1 MFISIFLAL
10 IFIACFAS
18 LMTGGLWSNTITL
31 VNMITSAFLAT
42 NYFEPLANF
51 FEKQDASFT
60 YIWDF
65 LALWLVFALS
75 MTILRVATDYVSQ
88 VKVKFFM
95 PVEKA
100 GGYIMAIWASWIMLC
115 FATMTLHTAPLS
127 KNFMGF
133 QSEPSTKMMFGL
145 APDRLWLAWVH
156 RESLGPLCG
165 LRAIVPFDAT
175 GDFILRYAARRD
187 EFDKQMTLTK
197 AAGGGGMPAA
207 TP

>member
-1 MFISIFLAL
+1 MWIAIFLAL

-31 VNMITSAFLAT
+31 VNVITSALLAT
-42 NYFEPLANF
+42 NYFEPLANLF
-51 FEKQDASFT
+51 DKQEPSYT

-65 LALWLVFALS
+65 LALWGIFAVS

-100 GGYIMAIWASWIMLC
+100 GGYIMAIWASWIVLC

-127 KNFMGF
+127 RNFMGF
-133 QSEPSTKMMFGL
+133 QSEPSTRMLFGL
-145 APDRLWLAWVH
+145 APDRLWLAWVW
-156 RESLGPLCG
+156 RESRGTLCG
-165 LRAIVPFDAT
+165 LRAIVEFDPQH
-175 GDFILRYAARRD
+175 DFILRYASRRD
-187 EFDKQMTLTK
+187 EFDKQITLGK
-197 AAGGGGMPAA
+197 AGGGGMPVDA
-207 TP
+207 PK